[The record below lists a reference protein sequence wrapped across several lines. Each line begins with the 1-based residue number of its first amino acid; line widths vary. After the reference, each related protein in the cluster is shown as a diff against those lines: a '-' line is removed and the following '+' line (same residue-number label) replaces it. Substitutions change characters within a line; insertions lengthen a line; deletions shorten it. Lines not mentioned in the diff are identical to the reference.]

1 MYAMFNEALMLIGR
15 QKSHDF
21 GVSVY
26 FLRGMVGEGGG
37 GGAFCLL
44 KSRFS

>member
-26 FLRGMVGEGGG
+26 FFERGGEGRGQG
-37 GGAFCLL
+37 RAFCLL